1 MTAQAAGLVDA
12 VLPHVPCRQ
21 WVLTLPYRLR
31 YLVAWDHVLS
41 RAVLGVFIRAIL
53 GFQRR
58 RARRHGV
65 PDGRGGTVTVI
76 QRFGSALGLNVHYHT
91 LALDGVFQRDPDG
104 ALRFHAATP
113 PTDLEV
119 ARLLE
124 TIRTRILRL
133 LRRRGLIGDDIDPD
147 STDPFA
153 SESPV
158 LAGLS
163 TAAVHGR
170 VALGP
175 RAGRRIR
182 RLGTDPDAPWI
193 TSTGPRQAHL
203 HGFDLHANVAVTR
216 HDRGRLEKLCRYILR
231 PPIAQ
236 ERLALTPDGQIL
248 LQLRNTWSDGTTHCL
263 FEPLELLEK
272 LAALVPRPRINLLI
286 YHGVLGPHARERRE
300 AAAYGRPASENA
312 PDDETAADCMPGSA
326 PPDAPPPGP
335 SPQQRAARR
344 DWAQLMRRAF
354 DFDVLSCPR
363 CGDRMR
369 LMATIE
375 HPAVV
380 RRILTHL
387 GLSTEVPAA
396 LPARSPPT
404 APLFGDPAP

>member
-1 MTAQAAGLVDA
+1 MTAQAAHLVDA

-31 YLVAWDHVLS
+31 YILAWDHALC
-41 RAVLGVFIRAIL
+41 RAVLAVYLRALL

-58 RARRHGV
+58 KARSRDV
-65 PDGRGGTVTVI
+65 DGRGGAVTVI
-76 QRFGSALGLNVHYHT
+76 QRFGSALNLNVHFHT
-91 LALDGVFQRDPDG
+91 LVLDGVFQRDSEG
-104 ALRFHAATP
+104 RLRFHPSMP

-119 ARLLE
+119 AGLLE
-124 TIRTRILRL
+124 TIRSRILRL
-133 LRRRGLIGDDIDPD
+133 LRRRGLIGEDIDPEAQD
-147 STDPFA
+147 SFTSD
-153 SESPV
+153 SPV

-163 TAAVHGR
+163 SAAVQGR
-170 VALGP
+170 VALGS

-193 TSTGPRQAHL
+193 TSTGPRQAHIQ
-203 HGFDLHANVAVTR
+203 GFDLHANVAVGA
-216 HDRGRLEKLCRYILR
+216 HDRERLEKLCRYVLR

-236 ERLALTPDGQIL
+236 DRLALTPDGQIL
-248 LQLRNTWSDGTTHCL
+248 LQLRSPWSDGTTHFL
-263 FEPLELLEK
+263 FDPLELLEK
-272 LAALVPRPRINLLI
+272 LAALVPRPRINLLLYYGI
-286 YHGVLGPHARERRE
+286 LAPHARER
-300 AAAYGRPASENA
+300 AQASAYARPALEDA
-312 PDDETAADCMPGSA
+312 PDDETASDCMAGSA

-344 DWAQLMRRAF
+344 DWAHLMRRAF

-380 RRILTHL
+380 RQILTHL
-387 GLSTEVPAA
+387 GLPIEVPEP